1 MIIKTIDGYLSDLN
15 ARKAV
20 LEEIMTRYGVN
31 FKNEKT
37 AFFKTECD
45 SLKKLKVA
53 AIMDA
58 FTLGNFKSECDLLE
72 VTGDNWQKELD
83 EFKPDL
89 FFLESAWEG
98 KNKSWYKKIANGS
111 KELYDLTSYCHL
123 KGIPVVFWNKE
134 DPVYTDV
141 FMSAASCAD
150 YVFTTDF
157 DCVERYKRTLQHN
170 NVYMLHFS
178 AQPLVHNPVE
188 MHNRK
193 DKFCF
198 AGAYYHRYKE
208 RSRVFDA
215 FADAFEKGK
224 GLEIFDRN
232 LGSAR
237 PEHAFPQRYN
247 KMIVGTLKPDDIHIA
262 YKGYNY
268 GINMNSVSQSQTM
281 FARRVYEL
289 LASNTVSVGNYSR
302 GVKNLFGDL
311 TVATD
316 SADTMQKQLDKYCG
330 TAENYRK
337 YRLLGLRKVL
347 SEHLCEDRLGFIAEC
362 VFGKDMKQPLPLIT
376 VVSSASSDEEKA
388 RVIASFEKQSYKN
401 KKLVFLNEAEYKNE
415 GGFVAAFSANDYYG
429 ENYLLDLALSVRY
442 SSLDGFGKVHYY
454 SKTESGINLN
464 GTDGTYKPCDN
475 LFSTRAIIKAEKVD
489 NINAF
494 AAGEELC
501 GEFFCTDEFGYC
513 ENCTDEKCEK
523 VDDIFVADQ
532 GIPLERINYACDKI
546 DYKGLNDDM
555 LAVSAKDM
563 LDSVSCKSKNISTT
577 LLGCKFVVTSK
588 IGDGN
593 AEYIYFTKKYS
604 VSDFSKEGKICV
616 LFSGAGDLVSENFCT
631 FFDANMNNLGSS
643 SSVGNR
649 VLSADIPSKAA
660 YFALSLRTQGSG
672 TKEFSGITVG
682 SNNASGAMTP
692 FLSRSETVIVADRYP
707 SYDDLYRYMFIHKR
721 NLLYKENGLVTD
733 MLSISMWGD
742 NGYREFENMNVTEG
756 GADKLAAVL
765 EKGDIKTVC
774 VHFLTP
780 YLWSVLK
787 NYLDEINLIVWSH
800 GSDIQLWHR
809 RKFNYKTE
817 NEISEAKKASEV
829 RKKFW
834 KEVFEYSKDYNVHFV
849 YVSEFFKKQIEE
861 DYGVDLTGRCSI
873 IHNCI
878 DTDMFSYE
886 KKPAEQRFKIMS
898 VKSFSTLT
906 YANDITQQAIEL
918 LSKEKEFAQMTFDLY
933 GDGERFETDTG
944 RLKKFPNVHLH
955 RGFLTQSQIAS
966 LHKTH
971 GIYIATTRM
980 DTQGVSRD
988 EAMSS
993 GLVPVANAV
1002 AAIPEFVDEECGIL
1016 APAEDAKAV
1025 AEGILKL
1032 VRNPELF
1039 MQMSENAAK
1048 QVRGLTA
1055 KQFTIDKETSL
1066 IESRNKNG

>member
-1 MIIKTIDGYLSDLN
+1 MSKKIIDGYLSELKQ
-15 ARKAV
+15 RKAV
-20 LEEIMTRYGVN
+20 LEEILTRYGVN
-31 FKNEKT
+31 FKDEKT

-58 FTLGNFKSECDLLE
+58 FTLGNFRTECDLLE
-72 VTGDNWQKELD
+72 VTGDNWYNEL
-83 EFKPDL
+83 EQFKPDL

-111 KELYDLTSYCHL
+111 KELYDLTTYCHT
-123 KGIPVVFWNKE
+123 KGIPVIFWNKE

-188 MHNRK
+188 MHDRK

-198 AGAYYHRYKE
+198 AGAYYHRYKD

-388 RVIASFEKQSYKN
+388 RVSASFEKQSYKN
-401 KKLVFLNEAEYKNE
+401 RKLVFLNETEYKNE

-442 SSLDGFGKVHYY
+442 SSAEGFGKVHYY
-454 SKTESGINLN
+454 SKTESGTQLN
-464 GTDGTYKPCDN
+464 GTDGTYKPCDK
-475 LFSTRAIIKAEKVD
+475 LFSTRAVIRAEKVD

-494 AAGEELC
+494 AVGKELK

-513 ENCTDEKCEK
+513 ENWTDEKCEK
-523 VDDIFVADQ
+523 ADDIFVADK
-532 GIPLERINYACDKI
+532 GISLEKINSACDKI
-546 DYKGLNDDM
+546 DYKNLNDDM

-563 LDSVSCKSKNISTT
+563 LDSVSCKSKNVSVS

-588 IGDGN
+588 IGEGN
-593 AEYIYFTKKYS
+593 AEYVYFKKKYS
-604 VSDFSKEGKICV
+604 VSDFSKEGRICA
-616 LFSGAGDLVSENFCT
+616 LFSGAGDLVTENFCT
-631 FFDANMNNLGSS
+631 FYDEKMNNLGAV

-649 VLSADIPSKAA
+649 VLTADIPEKAA
-660 YFALSLRTQGSG
+660 YFSLSLRIQGSG
-672 TKEFSGITVG
+672 TKEFSGVTVG

-692 FLSRSETVIVADRYP
+692 FLSRSETVILADRYP
-707 SYDDLYRYMFIHKR
+707 SYDNLYRYMFIHKR
-721 NLLYKENGLVTD
+721 NLLYKENGLVPD

-742 NGYREFENMNVTEG
+742 NGYREFENINVTEG
-756 GADKLAAVL
+756 GADRLASVL

-800 GSDIQLWHR
+800 GSDIQPWHR
-809 RKFNYKTE
+809 RKFNYKSE
-817 NEISEAKKASEV
+817 SEINEAKKASEA
-829 RKKFW
+829 REKFW
-834 KEVFEYSKDYNVHFV
+834 KEVFEYTKDYNVHFV

-878 DTDMFSYE
+878 DTALFSYE
-886 KKPAEQRFKIMS
+886 KKTAEQRFNIMS

-906 YANDITQQAIEL
+906 YANDITQQAIEI
-918 LSKEKEFAQMTFDLY
+918 LSKEKEFSQMTFDLY
-933 GDGERFETDTG
+933 GDGERFETDTAKL
-944 RLKKFPNVHLH
+944 RKFPNVHLH
-955 RGFLTQSQIAS
+955 KGFLTQSQIAS

-1016 APAEDAKAV
+1016 APAEDANAV
-1025 AEGILKL
+1025 AEGILRL
-1032 VRNPELF
+1032 VRNPDMFL
-1039 MQMSENAAK
+1039 QMSENAAK
-1048 QVRGLTA
+1048 KVRSLTA

-1066 IESRNKNG
+1066 IESRNKND